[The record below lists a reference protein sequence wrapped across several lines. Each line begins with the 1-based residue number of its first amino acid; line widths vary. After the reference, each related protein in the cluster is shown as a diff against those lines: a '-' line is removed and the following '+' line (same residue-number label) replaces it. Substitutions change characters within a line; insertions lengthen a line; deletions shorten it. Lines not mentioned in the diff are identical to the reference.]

1 MLSNIKAYYKER
13 QIDVTDII
21 SQIKQEKRIASSME
35 TEGDDK
41 VKNKI
46 YWQLATL
53 IFTAFYLDHSQNE
66 FLSDYFA
73 QRLQNS
79 V

>member
-1 MLSNIKAYYKER
+1 M
-13 QIDVTDII
+13 D
-21 SQIKQEKRIASSME
+21 

-66 FLSDYFA
+66 YLGDYFA
-73 QRLQNS
+73 QRL
-79 V
+79 